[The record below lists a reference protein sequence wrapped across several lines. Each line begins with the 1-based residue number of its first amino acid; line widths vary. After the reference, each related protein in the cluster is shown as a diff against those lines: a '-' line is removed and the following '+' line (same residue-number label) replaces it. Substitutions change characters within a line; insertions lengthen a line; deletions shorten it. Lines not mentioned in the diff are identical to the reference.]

1 MRLISG
7 LLCAALIGCGADADA
22 PAPDNALPP
31 ATCASAEELAPNLLG
46 LLRGGQLAGTADL
59 LGRRLSDAQLETLL
73 AALLDL
79 IRGLEPAEI
88 DALLALTEN
97 PRLLA
102 LAPLVGDLL
111 AFVVGDPARPE
122 TFRGEVLADL
132 RRLLTVC
139 EAATLFEALDALLQA
154 PELPRLLGGLADVL
168 ALDIVQQILR
178 SDLRSAL
185 NKDGFT
191 VLVCNIV
198 AALVAPGFTVAD
210 DVIRPLSGIDLLP
223 LDEPPLSTFLADLA
237 AVLAPER
244 AVLPALQD
252 VVCCDLYG
260 VPRCALV
267 PGDAAPLPRDPVF
280 TWFAYDLFVSAA
292 IDFDGLLA
300 ALADLAADPQVDAAL
315 APVNAILRALGED
328 AELRRALVSVGVV
341 LLEDQTARRVLPEL
355 VTLVRAG
362 GVEELL
368 SVVRSILKGCQPP
381 ALEPTR

>member
-1 MRLISG
+1 MRILTG
-7 LLCAALIGCGADADA
+7 LLCAALIGCGAEADA
-22 PAPDNALPP
+22 PAPANALPP
-31 ATCASAEELAPNLLG
+31 ATCPSAEELAPNLLG
-46 LLRGGQLAGTADL
+46 LLRSGQLAGVADL

-79 IRGLEPAEI
+79 VRGLEPAEI

-111 AFVVGDPARPE
+111 AFVAGDPTRPE
-122 TFRGEVLADL
+122 TFRGEVLDDL

-139 EAATLFEALDALLQA
+139 EAATLFEATGALLQA

-168 ALDIVQQILR
+168 ALDIVQQILS
-178 SDLRSAL
+178 SDLQSAL
-185 NKDGFT
+185 NKEGFT

-210 DVIRPLSGIDLLP
+210 DVVRPLSGIDLLP
-223 LDEPPLSTFLADLA
+223 LDEPPLSTFLADLSS
-237 AVLAPER
+237 VLAPER

-260 VPRCALV
+260 VARCALV
-267 PGDAAPLPRDPVF
+267 PGDATPLPRDPVF
-280 TWFAYDLFVSAA
+280 TWFAYDLFVTAA
-292 IDFDGLLA
+292 VDFDALLA
-300 ALADLAADPQVDAAL
+300 ALGDLAADPQVDAAL
-315 APVNAILRALGED
+315 APVNAVLGALGED

-341 LLEDQTARRVLPEL
+341 LLEDATARRVLPEL
-355 VTLVRAG
+355 VTLVRVG
-362 GVEELL
+362 GIEELL
-368 SVVRSILKGCQPP
+368 AVVRSILKGCAPP
-381 ALEPTR
+381 TGAPSR